1 MSGATTTTMPTP
13 QLNVR
18 SISGSAMPPVAAS
31 QRNSGVTGTR
41 ARSTRTPSPSGS
53 TRGMFSVKPPPVM
66 CASAFTPPV
75 SRIAAR
81 HERT

>member
-1 MSGATTTTMPTP
+1 MPMP

-18 SISGSAMPPVAAS
+18 SISVSTMPPVAAS
-31 QRNSGVTGTR
+31 QRNTGSTGTR
-41 ARSTRTPSPSGS
+41 ASSIRTLRPFGS

-66 CASAFTPPV
+66 CASALTPPV

-81 HERT
+81 QERT